1 MVAVRTHGLK
11 THHKEI
17 EMSIEQMCT
26 EASKRVE
33 QHINRSTG
41 QHLRA
46 MRSAATLKALDAL
59 YDVGCKYAIT
69 NADMRHLCEIAGVD
83 FAALMNHQMGTP
95 AAH

>member
-1 MVAVRTHGLK
+1 MT
-11 THHKEI
+11 
-17 EMSIEQMCT
+17 IEQMAD
-26 EASKRVE
+26 EARKTVF

-46 MRSAATLKALDAL
+46 MRSAATLKALDEI
-59 YDVGCKYAIT
+59 YNIGCKYAIT
-69 NADMRHLCEIAGVD
+69 NADMRPLCEIAGVD